1 MRDDDLHSI
10 HLAASHI
17 YNPQQGLQ
25 QDQFNQMM
33 RTWME
38 MEQRKHDMAMASHQ
52 QMALYGAQ
60 QSFDSSKYA
69 DKFNPDKMSLE
80 QQHKSFKLSD
90 QAISEL
96 DEAME
101 MLNLPMKKR
110 YHVLC

>member
-1 MRDDDLHSI
+1 MRDDDLSSVQSVD
-10 HLAASHI
+10 SHMH
-17 YNPQQGLQ
+17 NPQPGLH

-52 QMALYGAQ
+52 QMVLYGAQ

-90 QAISEL
+90 
-96 DEAME
+96 
-101 MLNLPMKKR
+101 
-110 YHVLC
+110 